1 MARSLSSM
9 KRMRQNE
16 KRAAKNKVRK
26 TLVKNA
32 VRAFKDAVTAK
43 DTATAEKTMR
53 EAAGI
58 LDRNSLRHA
67 LHRNTAARRKS
78 RMAKRLNALKAA
90 KA

>member
-1 MARSLSSM
+1 
-9 KRMRQNE
+9 MRQNA

-32 VRAFKDAVTAK
+32 VKAFKDAVHSK
-43 DTATAEKTMR
+43 DVAASEKTMR
-53 EAAGI
+53 EAASI
-58 LDRNSLRHA
+58 VDRNSLRHA

-90 KA
+90 AK

>member
-1 MARSLSSM
+1 MARSLSSQ
-9 KRMRQNE
+9 KRMRQNV

-26 TLVKNA
+26 TQVKNA
-32 VRAFKDAVTAK
+32 IRAFKDAVHDKNAS
-43 DTATAEKTMR
+43 AAETTMR
-53 EAAGI
+53 EAASV

-90 KA
+90 K

>member
-1 MARSLSSM
+1 
-9 KRMRQNE
+9 MRQNA

-32 VRAFKDAVTAK
+32 VKAFKDAVHSK
-43 DTATAEKTMR
+43 DVATSEKTMR
-53 EAAGI
+53 EAASI
-58 LDRNSLRHA
+58 VDRNSLRHA

-90 KA
+90 AK